1 MNSIFTNLPKF
12 NFWNINLKKN
22 SFFKFLKN
30 AKKKNK
36 LFFKK
41 LIFWIILF
49 IHGLTPKS
57 NSNSIPTL
65 GSMSKLKL
73 KSKFR
78 FSFKFNFKLRFKFRF
93 KFEFKLNSKFN
104 FNSYSNSKSWFRMRP
119 MGIVR
124 VTNVHSNFNQFLF
137 KFE

>member
-1 MNSIFTNLPKF
+1 MQF
-12 NFWNINLKKN
+12 
-22 SFFKFLKN
+22 
-30 AKKKNK
+30 

-41 LIFWIILF
+41 IIFWIILF

-65 GSMSKLKL
+65 DSMSKLKL

-93 KFEFKLNSKFN
+93 KLEFKLNSKFN
-104 FNSYSNSKSWFRMRP
+104 FNSYSNSKSRFRMRL

-124 VTNVHSNFNQFLF
+124 VPNVHSNFNQFLLKIELKIA
-137 KFE
+137 KFQFLIYFSIFNFQFLTDIA